1 MYNVTKEWRNLHE
14 EELRNVFS
22 SLYIMIYWRKK
33 KLEISWTCNFHGTN
47 FDMENFVLEDRC
59 VQNNNIKMVIKDIW
73 WNGVDWIN
81 LAQNSGQ
88 WLMICR

>member
-33 KLEISWTCNFHGTN
+33 KLEISRTCNFHGTN
-47 FDMENFVLEDRC
+47 FVVENFVLEDRC